1 MIRLLDRFLTSVPL
15 KEAPHRGASLFP
27 AMAFSHHD
35 AFQLTIDFS
44 FASATLVFER
54 ELRFRKEEPPMSDEN
69 AKTPADHIGDTLSQ
83 LKEMRHYSKNNV
95 EALTTSW
102 LLFDG
107 ELSKLKQ
114 AEKIADLMDRQ
125 GQLHEALET
134 TIAEL
139 EEVLEKMKPEPEA

>member
-1 MIRLLDRFLTSVPL
+1 
-15 KEAPHRGASLFP
+15 
-27 AMAFSHHD
+27 
-35 AFQLTIDFS
+35 
-44 FASATLVFER
+44 
-54 ELRFRKEEPPMSDEN
+54 MSDEH
-69 AKTPADHIGDTLSQ
+69 AKTSADHIGDTLAQ

-95 EALTTSW
+95 ETLTAAW

-134 TIAEL
+134 VIVDL
-139 EEVLEKMKPEPEA
+139 EEVLEKMKPEPEADA

>member
-1 MIRLLDRFLTSVPL
+1 
-15 KEAPHRGASLFP
+15 
-27 AMAFSHHD
+27 
-35 AFQLTIDFS
+35 
-44 FASATLVFER
+44 
-54 ELRFRKEEPPMSDEN
+54 MSEEN

-134 TIAEL
+134 TITEL

>member
-1 MIRLLDRFLTSVPL
+1 
-15 KEAPHRGASLFP
+15 
-27 AMAFSHHD
+27 
-35 AFQLTIDFS
+35 
-44 FASATLVFER
+44 
-54 ELRFRKEEPPMSDEN
+54 MSDEN

-134 TIAEL
+134 TITEL
-139 EEVLEKMKPEPEA
+139 EEVLEKMKPEPEPEA